1 MSRFQLIIRREN
13 TAMVSKLSF
22 EEGESL
28 LLLCRKAGI
37 SVETPCRGK
46 GICGKCKVKFL
57 KNPPLPGPS
66 ERKNLTPEELRQGI
80 RLLCTANPTG
90 DCEVLLYEEKEP
102 DAIGGKYDICW
113 ELPWGFESS
122 KDKKGI
128 DDDRNIEGYFIA
140 ADIGTTTLVMEKR
153 RKYDGKAEAVYKE
166 VNAQRA
172 YGADVLTRMEA
183 SLSGKGDALSK
194 IIVKQLIKGVEQLC
208 ADGKKADFM
217 VIAANT
223 TMVHLLMNYSV
234 ENLSR
239 APFVPETLDEIVT
252 KIGEIK
258 TYIMPGVSAFV
269 GGDIG
274 AGLCAVDFL
283 QKEMKKE
290 WKDGFSKGQGRDDG
304 KRIKESAG
312 KSGKW
317 KLFVDLGTNAELV
330 LFCKDR
336 GICCAAAAGPA
347 FDGDAGTGFF
357 GSDMIAVLAG
367 LLENGIVDEMGTLDE
382 VHFENGVSVPVKGGN
397 MQISQKQ
404 IRNLQ
409 LAKAA
414 VRSGIEILLKKADI
428 EAEEIGQVFLAGGF
442 GYYLD
447 VHGAAAIGLL
457 PQELEEKT
465 IACGNTALLGAA
477 VYGYKIIM
485 GEGRGLPLQM
495 KAVNLAEEKEF
506 AESYV
511 NFINLQRN

>member
-37 SVETPCRGK
+37 SVETPCKGK
-46 GICGKCKVKFL
+46 GICGRCKVKFL

-66 ERKNLTPEELRQGI
+66 ERKNLTLEELRQGI

-90 DCEVLLYEEKEP
+90 DCEVLFYEEKEP

-113 ELPWGFESS
+113 ELPCGFESS

-128 DDDRNIEGYFIA
+128 DNDRNIEGYFIA

-183 SLSGKGDALSK
+183 SLSGKGEVLSQ

-239 APFVPETLDEIVT
+239 APFVPETLDEIFT

-258 TYIMPGVSAFV
+258 TYIMPGFSAFV

-274 AGLCAVDFL
+274 AGLYAVDFL
-283 QKEMKKE
+283 RERNEE
-290 WKDGFSKGQGRDDG
+290 WN
-304 KRIKESAG
+304 
-312 KSGKW
+312 
-317 KLFVDLGTNAELV
+317 LFIDLGTNAELV

-367 LLENGIVDEMGTLDE
+367 LLERGIVDEMGTLDE
-382 VHFENGVSVPVKGGN
+382 THFEKGVSVPVKGGN

-457 PQELEEKT
+457 PRKLEEKT

-495 KAVNLAEEKEF
+495 KAVNLAEEREF

-511 NFINLQRN
+511 NYINLQRN